1 MAVHRVIR
9 FTQDELEELIK
20 ILEEK
25 GVINTITSNKAVG
38 KILRVYLRK
47 PRANKKEK
55 KEEQKT
61 PLEKII
67 KF

>member
-9 FTQDELEELIK
+9 FTQEELEELIK

-47 PRANKKEK
+47 PRANKEK